1 MSIGLIIIYAMVF
14 SPITIGVPYL
24 IYELIK
30 YEFFE
35 NWIMYMKEMGTKP
48 ISFFSQIL
56 HLLL

>member
-35 NWIMYMKEMGTKP
+35 N
-48 ISFFSQIL
+48 
-56 HLLL
+56 